1 MKYQKINQILILAG
15 MVPAPDPNCEL
26 NISSFLTLP
35 HPSDCLICA
44 NDIMI
49 IVLLQQ
55 IMGGWEGWGVGGGGW
70 FIDIKVW
77 VGGRGWV
84 S

>member
-1 MKYQKINQILILAG
+1 M
-15 MVPAPDPNCEL
+15 PAPDPNCKL

-44 NDIMI
+44 NDTMI

-55 IMGGWEGWGVGGGGW
+55 IMGGWEGWGGVGEGGW

>member
-1 MKYQKINQILILAG
+1 M
-15 MVPAPDPNCEL
+15 PAPDPNCKL
-26 NISSFLTLP
+26 NISSLLTLS

-55 IMGGWEGWGVGGGGW
+55 IMGGWEGWGGGSLILRFGLGAGGGYHN
-70 FIDIKVW
+70 FYFFCSVFVLLLIVL
-77 VGGRGWV
+77 